1 MTSSV
6 EEEIAARLATAGVT
20 PLIGGL
26 VPEPATAELLG
37 YAPSYLRRLAAEG
50 HAPIP
55 FVRRGNRRFYKVADI
70 VRFATN
76 TAA

>member
-1 MTSSV
+1 MSSI
-6 EEEIAARLATAGVT
+6 EDEIAARLATAGVV

-37 YAPSYLRRLAAEG
+37 YAPSYLRRLAADG
-50 HAPIP
+50 LAPLP
-55 FVRRGNRRFYKVADI
+55 FVRRGNRRFYKIADI
-70 VRFATN
+70 VSFATN

>member
-1 MTSSV
+1 MSDID
-6 EEEIAARLATAGVT
+6 EEILTRLAALNVA

-26 VPEPATAELLG
+26 IPEWATADLLE

-50 HAPIP
+50 HAPLP
-55 FVRRGNRRFYKVADI
+55 FVRRGNRRFYKIDDI
-70 VRFATN
+70 VSFATN

>member
-1 MTSSV
+1 MSSI
-6 EEEIAARLATAGVT
+6 EDEIAARLASAGIV

-37 YAPSYLRRLAAEG
+37 YAPSYLRRLAADG
-50 HAPIP
+50 LAPLP
-55 FVRRGNRRFYKVADI
+55 FVRRGNRRFYKIADI
-70 VRFATN
+70 VSFATN

>member
-1 MTSSV
+1 MNSI
-6 EEEIAARLATAGVT
+6 EDEIAARLATAGVV

-37 YAPSYLRRLAAEG
+37 YAPSYLRRLAADG
-50 HAPIP
+50 LAPLP
-55 FVRRGNRRFYKVADI
+55 FVRRGNRRFYKIADI
-70 VRFATN
+70 VSFATN